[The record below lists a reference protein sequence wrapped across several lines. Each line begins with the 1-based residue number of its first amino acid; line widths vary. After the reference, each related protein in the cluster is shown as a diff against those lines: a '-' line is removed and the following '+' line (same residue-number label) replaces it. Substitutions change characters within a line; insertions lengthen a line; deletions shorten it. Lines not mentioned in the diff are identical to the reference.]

1 MLSSNLQILRDK
13 KSNWSLA
20 DDRQLC
26 GVLEEIRSSIT
37 SKINNVS
44 DAIQEN
50 SLKVANAYVQVS
62 NLNNRLS
69 LFSADQFIENRVG
82 DEASTCDDPAP
93 TSQTIVASKQT
104 DTTVN
109 LRQAVS
115 MGLELMQTNFKR
127 IDIRPEDL
135 DEDDDPLYMPEPI
148 FEPYSTA
155 VERCYT
161 FCRRFY
167 SPFHFLDEN
176 LTRPLPFL
184 IGSPEWNSSS
194 CAGSLEECARTAK
207 VTEEII
213 ISLPPFTQP
222 KMAECKGLTYSNA
235 IAGNLTCMISNRS
248 TSNTEDVET
257 KTDNYSNECRN
268 ETYQHVVT
276 ASSSQASLMKET
288 EVENT
293 LSDLS
298 RNVTS
303 RQYSE
308 GLVTPRSPGA
318 SVGHQD
324 SEVLSHKPPD
334 LEVSARLTKPE
345 VPIKGILN
353 AATMKGQTKRI
364 TNEVYFCIKHCI
376 SLCGCKRVVL
386 HVSFYMPFLTDLLKT
401 ENERYRLPA
410 KSVSN
415 AVGKLFVDSSS
426 DEDDL
431 FSDLK
436 NTSTGAKRHIST
448 YSNDTQ
454 IISISKLKK
463 INLQTDVNVRSPD
476 AFADASKPEN
486 STDYVFVNN
495 AKPSNVFR
503 NKLDSIF
510 SNKILSNTI
519 NGVEKHQGI
528 QEKEVAEGRMNDRTS
543 AVLPSIAKQ
552 RAKGPPRRAPSRL
565 LQHSDKKDHNEKVVR
580 SVRVEDASTEDGR
593 NIVGK
598 AEVRKERQDDQLK
611 IDSGKYI
618 TKNMNSVEQKS
629 DINSLFSSDSDD
641 DIFSTFSGK
650 SKTNAFVSKSN
661 VRNGDVQSLLFSRER
676 SSTSRIQALKSDFK
690 NLFDSDDEDIFG
702 STISVKKHEQK
713 PAKDK
718 EAFLEKVIQE
728 AVITKKDGSVL
739 EKKEAV
745 VPRKLGSSRPKRVDI
760 FGDDSDGDLFSL

>member
-148 FEPYSTA
+148 FEPY
-155 VERCYT
+155 
-161 FCRRFY
+161 
-167 SPFHFLDEN
+167 DEN

-364 TNEVYFCIKHCI
+364 TNE
-376 SLCGCKRVVL
+376 
-386 HVSFYMPFLTDLLKT
+386 
-401 ENERYRLPA
+401 
-410 KSVSN
+410 SVSN